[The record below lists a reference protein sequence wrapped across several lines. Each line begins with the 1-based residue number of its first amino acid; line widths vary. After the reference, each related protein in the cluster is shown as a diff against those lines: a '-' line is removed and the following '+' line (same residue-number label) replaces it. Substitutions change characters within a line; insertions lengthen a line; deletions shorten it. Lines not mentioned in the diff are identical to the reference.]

1 MSSPSRD
8 AVTTTRLS
16 IGGMRCAG
24 CVSAVEQAL
33 AAVPGVTKA
42 QVNFAD
48 HSAEVSGRAATE
60 ALIEAVRDAGY
71 DAASMEAAGDEDAR
85 RAEAEA
91 QALRLRLYRTLA
103 ASALALPLLVGD
115 MLLGLFPHLDHA
127 RGFWFVVGLLTA
139 GVMAYAGG
147 HFFSGAWKAFR
158 HHNATMDTLIAL
170 GTGAAWVYSM
180 LMVVWPGLFPEQVR
194 HPYFEAAVV
203 IIAFVN
209 LGAWLE
215 ARARRRTSQAIRRLL
230 DLQPATA
237 RVIRQGVEQDVPV
250 ETVGLGEVL
259 RVRPGERIP
268 VDGELLDGESRVDE
282 SMLTG
287 EPMPKSKHPGD
298 AVSTGT
304 LNTSGSFLMRATH
317 IGRDTALAR
326 IIELVRR
333 AQGAKPA
340 IGRIVDR
347 VAGVFVPVVLIVAVL
362 TFLAW
367 FNFGPEPRV
376 SYILVTVMSVLL
388 IACPCALGLATPIS
402 IMVGVG
408 KAAELGIL
416 IRNGEALETAG
427 RLTTVIL
434 DKTGTVTEGRPAVT
448 DVVPASGWSE
458 SGVLRHAASLEA
470 ASEHPL
476 AQAVIEA
483 AVRQDL
489 EPLSLE
495 AFDAIAG
502 QGVHGKVGGR
512 DVLVGNARL
521 LAVHGLADTALDAEA
536 ERLAGL
542 GRTPVYVAVG
552 GVVAGL
558 IGVADPIKPDSAAA
572 VARLKQL
579 GLKVV
584 LLTGDRL
591 AAARAIA
598 AQAGIDEVD
607 AEVLPA
613 DKAEHVAR
621 RQAAGERVA
630 MVGDG
635 INDAPALARA
645 DVGFAI
651 GSGTDVAI
659 ESADVTLMGGSLH
672 AVADA
677 VALSRATLGNIRQ
690 NLFGAFVYNTA
701 SIPVAAGVLYP
712 FIGLLLNPMIAGA
725 AMALSSVTVVSNA
738 NRLRGFRTGRAE

>member
-1 MSSPSRD
+1 
-8 AVTTTRLS
+8 
-16 IGGMRCAG
+16 MRCAG

-71 DAASMEAAGDEDAR
+71 DAASMEAVGDEDAR

-458 SGVLRHAASLEA
+458 LDVLRHAASLEA

-521 LAVHGLADTALDAEA
+521 LAAHGLADTALDAEA